1 MLAVRVAELPA
12 FEQLDSVSRTD
23 EFAKAAAKALAAPI
37 KVAGQLIESPMETTG
52 NIISGIGMMASRA
65 ARTAGSAVASV
76 GDKATVSDPQQK
88 QILKPIAA
96 PLGTA
101 APRQFTGDPL
111 GYNAARR
118 EWAQKLKIDAY
129 TSNGALADKLG
140 QVASASFVGAL
151 PVNLAVGA
159 AAAPLSYAVQGNAT
173 AQLESYQYSPI
184 DIQARNEARLKKMG
198 IEGLP
203 VRTLFRNA
211 YFTPTL
217 QSSLVL
223 ALESLGNVPGRD
235 EVIAFAARA
244 ASETEARY
252 VINSVS
258 LLAQHNS
265 KVAPLA
271 RIRGA
276 DNVIAGETR
285 DGKLIIAAPLDYI
298 PWVKPADDFAR
309 RADLKGSE
317 RWLLISGTVTPRAK
331 QELTTLGWRISDNLA
346 TAK

>member
-1 MLAVRVAELPA
+1 MGKALIIAEKPSVASDISKALGGFKKHEDYYESDRYVISSAVGHLLELCVP
-12 FEQLDSVSRTD
+12 D
-23 EFAKAAAKALAAPI
+23 EFEVKRGKWSFANLPMIPPHFGLRPI
-37 KVAGQLIESPMETTG
+37 E
-52 NIISGIGMMASRA
+52 
-65 ARTAGSAVASV
+65 
-76 GDKATVSDPQQK
+76 
-88 QILKPIAA
+88 
-96 PLGTA
+96 
-101 APRQFTGDPL
+101 
-111 GYNAARR
+111 
-118 EWAQKLKIDAY
+118 
-129 TSNGALADKLG
+129 
-140 QVASASFVGAL
+140 
-151 PVNLAVGA
+151 
-159 AAAPLSYAVQGNAT
+159 
-173 AQLESYQYSPI
+173 
-184 DIQARNEARLKKMG
+184 RNEARLKKMG

-235 EVIAFAARA
+235 DVIAFAARA

-285 DGKLIIAAPLDYI
+285 DGKLIISAPLDYI

-309 RADLKGSE
+309 RTDLKGSE